1 VVYGRIPYLNND
13 WSFWAIYRFF
23 LRHLLYSTAVWLGA
37 SPSVPLTLAD
47 LFPDRFFFNIVK
59 WSNSKVRI
67 AYLKKLNKVYF
78 ILQNDK
84 NTILV
89 VVDAGIRSN
98 IIISIAYVYKGY
110 SIIKKPITKP

>member
-1 VVYGRIPYLNND
+1 M
-13 WSFWAIYRFF
+13 
-23 LRHLLYSTAVWLGA
+23 
-37 SPSVPLTLAD
+37 
-47 LFPDRFFFNIVK
+47 
-59 WSNSKVRI
+59 RI

-89 VVDAGIRSN
+89 VVDAGIKSN
-98 IIISIAYVYKGY
+98 IIISIAYVYKDY